1 MPMPAGA
8 SREGGPP
15 AQGVNQQGGGL
26 ISENQ
31 SQSCSETIKDSVLAF
46 VRWVNCSEVEIHRVP
61 TADGV
66 EECHHIVTHFELDTF
81 HRVPR
86 DSKRTR

>member
-1 MPMPAGA
+1 MPAGA

-31 SQSCSETIKDSVLAF
+31 SQSCGETIKDSVLAF
-46 VRWVNCSEVEIHRVP
+46 VRWVNCSEVEIPCSTNVHWVGFGMTIGNGPFSYFP
-61 TADGV
+61 TGNNG
-66 EECHHIVTHFELDTF
+66 
-81 HRVPR
+81 
-86 DSKRTR
+86 

>member
-1 MPMPAGA
+1 MPAGA

-15 AQGVNQQGGGL
+15 AQGGNQQGGRL

-31 SQSCSETIKDSVLAF
+31 SYSSSETVKDPELAF
-46 VRWVNCSEVEIHRVP
+46 ISRVNCSEVEIHWVP

-66 EECHHIVTHFELDTF
+66 EECHHIVTKLKLDTF
-81 HRVPR
+81 NRIP
-86 DSKRTR
+86 